1 MIYSLHGELIHTEPN
16 LAVVECGGVGYA
28 CRTSMNTL
36 KKLGGANSSNGEP
49 KEVRLFTQLNVREDA
64 VDLFGFADTAELAA
78 FRQLTSVS
86 GVGPKAALSILS
98 DLTPSKLALCITT
111 GDSKTLTRSPGIGA
125 KIAQRIVMELKDKV
139 AKEQHIS
146 AADYASEPVPAE
158 AANAVSEA
166 LTALCV
172 LGFAMPQAQAALTG
186 ASPDS
191 TVEELIKYALK
202 RLG

>member
-36 KKLGGANSSNGEP
+36 KKIGGANGEP
-49 KEVRLFTQLNVREDA
+49 KDVRLFTQLNVREDA

-146 AADYASEPVPAE
+146 ASDFASEPVAAE
-158 AANAVSEA
+158 AGNAAAEA
-166 LTALCV
+166 ITALCV
-172 LGFAMPQAQAALTG
+172 LGFALPQAQAALAG

>member
-36 KKLGGANSSNGEP
+36 KKVGGANGEK

-64 VDLFGFADTAELAA
+64 VELFGFADAAELAA
-78 FRQLTSVS
+78 FKQLTSIS

-146 AADYASEPVPAE
+146 ASDYVSEPV
-158 AANAVSEA
+158 AAAAGGNAAAEA

-172 LGFAMPQAQAALTG
+172 LGFAMPQAQAALVG

>member
-1 MIYSLHGELIHTEPN
+1 MPG
-16 LAVVECGGVGYA
+16 
-28 CRTSMNTL
+28 RTTMNTL
-36 KKLGGANSSNGEP
+36 KKIGSSG
-49 KEVRLFTQLNVREDA
+49 EVRLFTQLNVREDA
-64 VDLFGFADTAELAA
+64 IDLFGFADTAELQA
-78 FRQLTSVS
+78 FKQLTSIS

-98 DLTPSKLALCITT
+98 DITPSKLALCITT

-139 AKEQHIS
+139 SKEQHIS
-146 AADYASEPVPAE
+146 AADYSAEPVSAAAGGNAASEAI
-158 AANAVSEA
+158 
-166 LTALCV
+166 TALCV
-172 LGFAMPQAQAALTG
+172 LGFQLPQAQAALVG

>member
-28 CRTSMNTL
+28 CRTTMNTL
-36 KKLGGANSSNGEP
+36 KKIGSSG
-49 KEVRLFTQLNVREDA
+49 EVRMFTQLNVREDA

-78 FRQLTSVS
+78 FKQLTSIS

-146 AADYASEPVPAE
+146 AVDYASAPAAAESGNAAAE
-158 AANAVSEA
+158 AI
-166 LTALCV
+166 TALCV
-172 LGFAMPQAQAALTG
+172 LGFALPQAQSALVG

>member
-1 MIYSLHGELIHTEPN
+1 MIYSLHGELIHTGPN

-28 CRTSMNTL
+28 CRTTMNTL
-36 KKLGGANSSNGEP
+36 KKIGSNG
-49 KEVRLFTQLNVREDA
+49 EVRLFTQLNVREDA
-64 VDLFGFADTAELAA
+64 IDLFGFADTAELQA
-78 FRQLTSVS
+78 FRQLTSIS

-98 DLTPSKLALCITT
+98 DITPSKLALCITT

-125 KIAQRIVMELKDKV
+125 KIAQRIIMELKDKV

-146 AADYASEPVPAE
+146 AADYSAEPAAAAAVGGNAAAE
-158 AANAVSEA
+158 AV
-166 LTALCV
+166 TALCV
-172 LGFAMPQAQAALTG
+172 LGFQLPQAQAVLVG

>member
-1 MIYSLHGELIHTEPN
+1 M
-16 LAVVECGGVGYA
+16 
-28 CRTSMNTL
+28 
-36 KKLGGANSSNGEP
+36 
-49 KEVRLFTQLNVREDA
+49 
-64 VDLFGFADTAELAA
+64 
-78 FRQLTSVS
+78 
-86 GVGPKAALSILS
+86 GPKAALSILS
-98 DLTPSKLALCITT
+98 DITPSKLALCITT

-146 AADYASEPVPAE
+146 AADYSAEPVAAAAVGGNAAAE
-158 AANAVSEA
+158 AV
-166 LTALCV
+166 TALCV
-172 LGFAMPQAQAALTG
+172 LGFQLPQAQAALVG

>member
-1 MIYSLHGELIHTEPN
+1 MIYSLNGELIHTEPN
-16 LAVVECGGVGYA
+16 LAVIECGGVGYA

-36 KKLGGANSSNGEP
+36 KKIGGGAGG
-49 KEVRLFTQLNVREDA
+49 KQVRLFTQLNVREDA
-64 VDLFGFADTAELAA
+64 IDLFGFADTAELAA

-146 AADYASEPVPAE
+146 AVDFAGAPAAEEPGNAAAE
-158 AANAVSEA
+158 AI
-166 LTALCV
+166 TALCV
-172 LGFAMPQAQAALTG
+172 LGFALPQAQAALAG

>member
-28 CRTSMNTL
+28 CRTTMNTL
-36 KKLGGANSSNGEP
+36 KKIGGSG
-49 KEVRLFTQLNVREDA
+49 EVRLFTQLNVREDA
-64 VDLFGFADTAELAA
+64 VDLFGFADTAELQA

-146 AADYASEPVPAE
+146 AADYTAEPVAAAVGGNAAAE
-158 AANAVSEA
+158 AV
-166 LTALCV
+166 TALCV
-172 LGFAMPQAQAALTG
+172 LGFALPQAQAALAG
-186 ASPDS
+186 ASPES

>member
-36 KKLGGANSSNGEP
+36 KKIGGANGEP

-146 AADYASEPVPAE
+146 AADYASEPVAAE
-158 AANAVSEA
+158 AGNAAAEA
-166 LTALCV
+166 ITALCV
-172 LGFAMPQAQAALTG
+172 LGFALPQAQAALAG

>member
-28 CRTSMNTL
+28 CRTTMNTL
-36 KKLGGANSSNGEP
+36 KKIGSSG
-49 KEVRLFTQLNVREDA
+49 EVRLFTQLNVREDA

-78 FRQLTSVS
+78 FKQLTSIS
-86 GVGPKAALSILS
+86 GVGPTAALSILS

-111 GDSKTLTRSPGIGA
+111 GDSKTLTRSPRIGA

-146 AADYASEPVPAE
+146 AVDYASAPAAAESGNAAAE
-158 AANAVSEA
+158 AI
-166 LTALCV
+166 TALCV
-172 LGFAMPQAQAALTG
+172 LGFALPQAQSALVG

>member
-1 MIYSLHGELIHTEPN
+1 MIFSLHGELIHTEPN

-36 KKLGGANSSNGEP
+36 KKLGGANGES
-49 KEVRLFTQLNVREDA
+49 KEVRLFTQLNVREDS

-146 AADYASEPVPAE
+146 ATDFANEPAAVE
-158 AANAVSEA
+158 AGNAAAEA

-172 LGFAMPQAQAALTG
+172 LGFAMPQAQAALAG

>member
-28 CRTSMNTL
+28 CRTTMNTL
-36 KKLGGANSSNGEP
+36 KKIGSSG
-49 KEVRLFTQLNVREDA
+49 EVRLFTQLNVREDA
-64 VDLFGFADTAELAA
+64 VDLFGFADTAELQA
-78 FRQLTSVS
+78 FRQLTSIS

-98 DLTPSKLALCITT
+98 DITPSKLALCITT

-146 AADYASEPVPAE
+146 AADYTAEPTVSAAGGNAAAE
-158 AANAVSEA
+158 AV
-166 LTALCV
+166 TALCV
-172 LGFAMPQAQAALTG
+172 LGFQLPQAQAALVG
-186 ASPDS
+186 ADPDS

>member
-36 KKLGGANSSNGEP
+36 KKIGGANGEP

-146 AADYASEPVPAE
+146 ASDFASEPVAAE
-158 AANAVSEA
+158 AGNAAAEA
-166 LTALCV
+166 ITALCV
-172 LGFAMPQAQAALTG
+172 LGFALPQAQAALAG

>member
-28 CRTSMNTL
+28 CRTTMNTL
-36 KKLGGANSSNGEP
+36 KKIGGSG
-49 KEVRLFTQLNVREDA
+49 EVRLFTQLNVREDA
-64 VDLFGFADTAELAA
+64 IDLFGFADTAELQA
-78 FRQLTSVS
+78 FKQLTSVS

-146 AADYASEPVPAE
+146 ASDYTAEPVAAAVGGNAAAE
-158 AANAVSEA
+158 AV
-166 LTALCV
+166 TALCV
-172 LGFAMPQAQAALTG
+172 LGFALPQAQAALAG